1 MPGGFYMD
9 LFNKMEKF
17 VLFLSIVFFA
27 FTILIQVL
35 NLKGEDSIFTSQF
48 TNKAKFISINDINE
62 EQKGTLIIKLLDEEY
77 YDVKILVNGDTVSDF
92 SKNNEI
98 ELSVFNNDLI
108 EVDGSKYIDNIRVK
122 VVGISKNIES
132 PSLNTSATTNQ
143 SIEIIGK
150 VVLK

>member
-77 YDVKILVNGDTVSDF
+77 DDVKILVNGDTVSDF

-122 VVGISKNIES
+122 VVGISK
-132 PSLNTSATTNQ
+132 
-143 SIEIIGK
+143 
-150 VVLK
+150 

>member
-77 YDVKILVNGDTVSDF
+77 DDVKILVNGDTVSDF

>member
-1 MPGGFYMD
+1 MD

-77 YDVKILVNGDTVSDF
+77 DDVKILVNGDTVSDF

>member
-1 MPGGFYMD
+1 LPGGFYMD

-77 YDVKILVNGDTVSDF
+77 DDVKILVNGDTVSDF

>member
-48 TNKAKFISINDINE
+48 TNKAKFISINNINE

-77 YDVKILVNGDTVSDF
+77 DDVKILVNGDTVSDF

>member
-1 MPGGFYMD
+1 MD

-48 TNKAKFISINDINE
+48 TNKAKFISINNINE

-77 YDVKILVNGDTVSDF
+77 DDVKILVNGDTVSDF

>member
-48 TNKAKFISINDINE
+48 TNKAKFISINDIDE

-77 YDVKILVNGDTVSDF
+77 DDVKILVNGDTVSDF

>member
-1 MPGGFYMD
+1 MD

>member
-1 MPGGFYMD
+1 
-9 LFNKMEKF
+9 MEKF

-77 YDVKILVNGDTVSDF
+77 DDVKILVNGDTVSDF

>member
-1 MPGGFYMD
+1 MD
-9 LFNKMEKF
+9 LFNKVEKF

-27 FTILIQVL
+27 FTIFIQVL
-35 NLKGEDSIFTSQF
+35 NLKGKDSIFTSQF
-48 TNKAKFISINDINE
+48 TNKAKFISINDIDE

-77 YDVKILVNGDTVSDF
+77 DDVKILVNGNTVSDF